1 MTDRNDLEDRLD
13 AIADDVDAD
22 DEPPSEFG
30 PTIVFGDGE
39 DGYETE
45 DGDPVPTD
53 DDGNPEIEANG
64 CGPTIIYSK
73 ECTLND

>member
-1 MTDRNDLEDRLD
+1 MTDRDELEDRLD
-13 AIADDVDAD
+13 AIADDVDAE
-22 DEPPSEFG
+22 EPPSEFG

-53 DDGNPEIEANG
+53 DDGNPDIG
-64 CGPTIIYSK
+64 GRGTLIILSGEYDP
-73 ECTLND
+73 NDI